1 MKTLVRLRRIG
12 ADNKMVFTSQVFVF
26 YFLPLFLLV
35 YFNLP
40 YAWRNLWL
48 TVASYV
54 FYGWWEPWFVCLM
67 MFTTVMDFIWGKVI
81 TRPGATP
88 WQRKLAVIAC
98 VVTNLSLLGFFK
110 YYMFSAESLNQLLA
124 VVGAKPFRVLEV
136 VLPIG
141 ISFYTF
147 HSLTYILDL
156 YRGHATPAKSFS
168 GFSAFVALF
177 PDLVAGPIIRYK
189 TLAEQLREREHT
201 AARFAAGVSI
211 FILGFSKKILLANPC
226 GQVADAVFN
235 AADPCALDAWV
246 GVLAY
251 AFQIYFDFCGYSDM
265 AVGLGRMLGFE
276 FPRNFDA
283 PYLSESI
290 TDLWRRWHISLS
302 SVLRDYLYFSLGGNR
317 KGEGRTYFNLALVMV
332 LGGLWH
338 GAKWNFVV
346 WGAFHGVLLALERWR
361 GKHSL
366 YEFLPRPGRIGFTFL
381 LMLFS
386 WVLFRADSL
395 TAALD
400 YFRAMFGVAPV
411 GNVAPLLAAT
421 IYTPYHLMVLAI
433 CTGLVFQPL
442 QAHDWARSPVTWG
455 RTAALVPLFAFSL
468 VAMFT
473 QAFNPFLYFQF

>member
-1 MKTLVRLRRIG
+1 
-12 ADNKMVFTSQVFVF
+12 MVFTTQIFVF

-35 YFNLP
+35 YYNLP
-40 YAWRNLWL
+40 YRWRNLWITL
-48 TVASYV
+48 GSYV
-54 FYGWWEPWFVCLM
+54 FYGWWQPWFVSLM
-67 MFTTVMDFIWGKVI
+67 LFTTVMDFTWGKVI
-81 TRPGATP
+81 TRTGATP
-88 WQRKLAVIAC
+88 RERKLAVLAC

-110 YYMFSAESLNQLLA
+110 YYMFGAETLNQLLA
-124 VVGAKPFRVLEV
+124 AVGAQQFRVLRV

-201 AARFAAGVSI
+201 AARFASGVAI
-211 FILGFSKKILLANPC
+211 FMVGFAKKILLANPC
-226 GQVADAVFN
+226 GQVADAVFS
-235 AADPCALDAWV
+235 AANPYALDAWV
-246 GVLAY
+246 GALAY

-283 PYLSESI
+283 PYRSESI
-290 TDLWRRWHISLS
+290 TELWRRWHISLS
-302 SVLRDYLYFSLGGNR
+302 SVLRDYLYFALGGNR
-317 KGEGRTYFNLALVMV
+317 KGEGRTYFNLAVVML

-338 GAKWNFVV
+338 GAKWTFVA
-346 WGAFHGVLLALERWR
+346 WGAFHGLLLAFERWR
-361 GKHSL
+361 GKQSVYHA
-366 YEFLPRPGRIGFTFL
+366 LPRPGRIGITFL

-386 WVLFRADSL
+386 WVLFRADNL
-395 TAALD
+395 TAALE
-400 YFRAMFGVAPV
+400 YFRSMFGFGPT
-411 GNVAPLLAAT
+411 GQVAPLLAAV
-421 IYTPYHLMVLAI
+421 IYTPYHLLILAT
-433 CTGLVFQPL
+433 CAALVFQPF
-442 QAHDWARSPVTWG
+442 QAHDWALSPVTWG
-455 RTAALVPLFAFSL
+455 RTAVVVPLFVFSL
-468 VAMFT
+468 MAMFA